1 VVLRELLTRTEQ
13 ISDLRD
19 LFRVLGYQ
27 SAWETV
33 PPGPWLG
40 SAEVDTAGVT
50 AAALIAR
57 HEAFLVV
64 ALAAGEPEHAARAAA
79 RRLAAGAER
88 GLACGLGGT
97 PPRLALGAWRA
108 TVAGGLGVRLTSVAL
123 EHPSAV
129 ALATLERLAPRPG
142 ESALALSLR
151 VGEALASEAVT
162 ARFFR
167 AFRATLERFT
177 GGLATSRSR
186 AERHALALTALTR
199 VLFLYFV
206 QEKGWLDGDRRYL
219 PRLLDHALARRRH
232 FHRAALHPLC
242 FGALNRPM
250 ADRSAAVRA
259 LGRLP
264 FLNGGLFEPTAL
276 ERRIGPVVWSNADW
290 RDAFDELF
298 ERFHFSVREGDADAR
313 VAPDMLGRV
322 FEGVMDPGERRTSGS
337 YYTPAALVREIV
349 RAALAAVLVH
359 RSGVSRADAERWV
372 YRGEPPRDP
381 PDLRGLTVLDPA
393 AGSGAFLLS
402 ALEELARLRACAGE
416 RDTPALKREIIAQ
429 SLYGV
434 DVSPTAVRLAEL
446 RLWLTLVA
454 DDGATDAAAV
464 APLPNLDGHLR
475 QGDALLDPYTVA
487 ATLAGNRLQAGAA
500 ARETAALAERRH
512 RLFFL
517 SGRAK
522 LEAARELARA
532 EAELAGTL
540 YTRAR
545 AALEQQIHELLLA
558 AKSPDLFGRR
568 QGLRPGQRAW
578 LRRLRL
584 ARSEL
589 RGALRRLERDGG
601 APFFSVESHFGDLLQ
616 TGGFDVVL
624 GNPPWVRGERL
635 PARVRET
642 LAHRYVTWRPAA
654 GRFAHTPDLS
664 VAFCERAFELAAPGG
679 VVALLVPT
687 KLATS
692 GYAEPLRRR
701 LADTTR
707 LERLAPLDED
717 SAGEAFGAAVYPMV
731 LVAARGDPEPEAAVS
746 RTLGPEQASER
757 LSQRSLQ
764 AQGPWVLVPDAGVV
778 ARRLL
783 RECAPLGERWTPR
796 LGVKTGADEIF
807 VVGEPIAGTR
817 PVVRGRDVGR
827 WRATPRAFVLWTH
840 DAAGRPFERLPSPLA
855 ERLRPHTER
864 LRRRTDYRGG
874 PPWRLFRTGLGI
886 APFRVLWA
894 DLARE
899 LAAVVPPPDIVPLNT
914 VYGLATRTADDAHAL
929 AALLNTRW
937 CTALARLAADPAR
950 GGFRRFNARVV
961 AGLPLPTTDERA
973 WGALVEHGRRREP
986 ADALTAEL
994 FRLDANDRRVLERLV
1009 PGPR

>member
-40 SAEVDTAGVT
+40 SDEVAGAGVT
-50 AAALIAR
+50 AAALVAR
-57 HEAFLVV
+57 HEAFRVV
-64 ALAAGEPEHAARAAA
+64 ALAAGEPEHAVRAAA

-88 GLACGLGGT
+88 GLACALGGT

-108 TVAGGLGVRLTSVAL
+108 TVTGDLGVRLTSVAL
-123 EHPSAV
+123 QHPSAV
-129 ALATLERLAPRPG
+129 ALATLERLSPRPG

-167 AFRATLERFT
+167 AFRSTLERFA
-177 GGLATSRSR
+177 GGLTASWSR
-186 AERHALALTALTR
+186 AERHALALTVLTR

-242 FGALNRPM
+242 FGALNRAM
-250 ADRSAAVRA
+250 ADRTPAVRA

-276 ERRIGPVVWSNADW
+276 ERRMGPVVWSNAYW

-298 ERFHFSVREGDADAR
+298 ERFHFSVREADADAR

-322 FEGVMDPGERRTSGS
+322 FEGVMDPSERRTSGS
-337 YYTPAALVREIV
+337 YYTPAGLVREIV

-359 RSGVSRADAERWV
+359 RSGVSRTDAERWV
-372 YRGEPPRDP
+372 YMGEPPPDP
-381 PDLRGLTVLDPA
+381 PDLRRLSVLDPA
-393 AGSGAFLLS
+393 AGSGAFLLG
-402 ALEELARLRACAGE
+402 ALEEIARLRAGAGE
-416 RDTPALKREIIAQ
+416 RDTPALRREIIAQ

-434 DVSPTAVRLAEL
+434 DLSPTAVRLAEL
-446 RLWLTLVA
+446 RLWLTLLA

-487 ATLAGNRLQAGAA
+487 ATLAGNRAQAGAA
-500 ARETAALAERRH
+500 ARATAALAERRN

-532 EAELAGTL
+532 EGELAGAL

-545 AALEQQIHELLLA
+545 TALERQIHELLLA
-558 AKSPDLFGRR
+558 AKSRDLFGRR

-584 ARSEL
+584 ARAEL
-589 RGALRRLERDGG
+589 RDALRRLGRDGG
-601 APFFSVESHFGDLLQ
+601 APFFSVESHFSDLLQ
-616 TGGFDVVL
+616 SGGFDIVL

-642 LAHRYVTWRPAA
+642 LAYRYATWRPGA
-654 GRFAHTPDLS
+654 GRFAHAPDLS

-679 VVALLVPT
+679 VVALLVPS

-701 LADTTR
+701 LADATR
-707 LERLAPLDED
+707 LERVAPLDEA

-731 LVAARGDPEPEAAVS
+731 LVAARRDPEAGAAVS
-746 RTLGPEQASER
+746 LTLGPEQAAGR

-783 RECAPLGERWTPR
+783 RECQPLGERWTPR

-807 VVGEPIAGTR
+807 VVGDPIPGTR

-827 WRATPRAFVLWTH
+827 WRAAPRAFLLWTH
-840 DAAGRPFERLPSPLA
+840 DAAGRPLERLPGPLA
-855 ERLRPHTER
+855 ERLGPHAAR
-864 LRRRTDYRGG
+864 LGRRTDYRGG
-874 PPWRLFRTGLGI
+874 PLWQLFRISLGI
-886 APFRVLWA
+886 APYRVLWA

-899 LAAVVPPPDIVPLNT
+899 LTAVVPPPDIVPLNT

-929 AALLNTRW
+929 AAVLNTRW

-961 AGLPLPTTDERA
+961 AGLPLPTTDEHA
-973 WGALVEHGRRREP
+973 WGVLVEHGRRREP

-1009 PGPR
+1009 PDSR